1 MNLPNAKRQ
10 LRFAPAFWVGLA
22 VAMASLLG
30 GEWRD
35 PSDPPLREIS
45 WPGDAQW
52 IRTSDELQATG
63 CFRQDFLLHE
73 DVEHAWVRI
82 AAKGGFELTINGNPV
97 GAWTYWR
104 PTRQFQNG
112 LSAAG
117 QRLTVTD
124 PAMALNFPREYQWT
138 GHANE
143 RTPIYFDI
151 RPFLKKGSN
160 AICVETEG
168 RKPMPAFILTGEIR
182 LADGTAVPLNS
193 NAAWAAEPVPAGSSQ
208 HEWARPEI
216 RPDGWRKAQTWRR
229 GPREGSSTV
238 AEETFRK
245 PFTGNWVALTP
256 LDGGRSGF
264 EELVLRWDQRE
275 DSQNAVLRIATAAP
289 YAISLNGQ
297 AVRPAS
303 RARSPL
309 NDGGWLVGWEGRRP
323 LATTPTL
330 LDPDE
335 TQSAFAGHRF
345 EDPRHGDPTANDFK
359 RFENTLNRTRER
371 PDSTGQG
378 EELDDKFGGKSAK
391 GRLPDPYGYDEEAA
405 LVVPLEVSRTR
416 NEEGFHAYG
425 IGGLIRHGSNE
436 LRIRLVPALDAGY
449 TRSRLRRIAA
459 DLIIGPA
466 AEVFS
471 TGSNA
476 WRLEGNGSSS
486 VATGFASLADV
497 RELPELLFVGN
508 GWPPRPWKSLALA
521 LGLLAG
527 GGVWLA
533 GGRVPSRFV
542 ESCAWFGIAG
552 LCAFGLRSS
561 FFERSEFLWFR
572 SAHWAGWVLLA
583 AASIA
588 LLAPLILRLSAKL
601 RSHGSAKRWLALI
614 VLLGLCFVV
623 RAWKIDAQPID
634 DDEFASIQGVAS
646 IVETGVPEIGK
657 GIWYTRSPLYHY
669 LVAAVAWVAGS
680 NLWTLRLFSVF
691 TGLATAAVVWWL
703 CRTCFRSRWIAVGSV
718 ALFALH
724 PFLIFTSHIARFYQQ
739 QQLLVTFA
747 ALCLIRGF
755 VQTGGPRW
763 IVATVFAFGA
773 AILSQEISIGFAPC
787 LFLTYLLF
795 GRDLPWRWELK
806 AGLAGVIIGA
816 LVAIDILVFQMKC
829 LTWTSGVSPNVE
841 ATIAPNFWELG
852 NLAAMFI
859 GYSRLHLLAS
869 AFLPF
874 SLIAALRRG
883 DRSVLAL
890 HTLLYTA
897 ILFTNLL
904 VTSTSFRYQYA
915 YISLWIPLCVHGLYE
930 ASRLVAFSLRSAGS
944 PRRTAPAL
952 AALGGLAVIASW
964 SPWRIPGS
972 YDETLLGNPITPL
985 RYVKANLRPADKVM
999 ITEPHPHAAKMELG
1013 KADYDLA
1020 LPILYDFAYWDDG
1033 VLLDR
1038 NGDAKVVNRL
1048 AQIQEIF
1055 ATQERVWIVVN
1066 REKLRSRKRN
1076 LRWEYSGA
1084 REEFFLR
1091 RNCQL
1096 AFRSYLWNVYL
1107 WDRNEHRYHPFRT
1120 EPGQWTE

>member
-1 MNLPNAKRQ
+1 MNLLNAKYTRR
-10 LRFAPAFWVGLA
+10 LAPAFWVGIA
-22 VAMASLLG
+22 VAIACLLG
-30 GEWRD
+30 GEWWR
-35 PSDPPLREIS
+35 PSDPPLREIH
-45 WPGDAQW
+45 WPTDAQW
-52 IRTSDELQATG
+52 IRTNDELQTTG

-73 DVEHAWVRI
+73 DVDHAWVCI
-82 AAKGGFELTINGNPV
+82 AAEGGFELTINGNPV

-117 QRLTVTD
+117 QRLTATD

-151 RPFLKKGSN
+151 RPFLNKGSN

-168 RKPMPAFILTGEIR
+168 RKPKPAFILTGSIR
-182 LADGTAVPLNS
+182 LVDGTTVRINS
-193 NAAWAAEPVPAGSSQ
+193 NAAWSAEPVPVSYTQ
-208 HEWARPEI
+208 DEWVRPMI
-216 RPDGWRKAQTWRR
+216 RLDDWRKAEIWRR
-229 GPREGSSTV
+229 GPRVGSGNV
-238 AEETFRK
+238 PEETFEK
-245 PFTGNWVALTP
+245 PFTGKWVGLTP
-256 LDGGRSGF
+256 LEDGRAGF
-264 EELVLRWDQRE
+264 EELVLRWDQ
-275 DSQNAVLRIATAAP
+275 DKDPQNALLRVASAAP
-289 YAISLNGQ
+289 YAILLNGQ

-303 RARSPL
+303 RERGSL
-309 NDGGWLVGWEGRRP
+309 NNGGWLVNWEGRRP
-323 LATTPTL
+323 LSTMPTL

-335 TQSAFAGHRF
+335 TESAFAGHRF
-345 EDPRHGDPTANDFK
+345 ENPRHGDPTANHFK
-359 RFENTLNRTRER
+359 RYENTLNRTRER
-371 PDSTGQG
+371 PSSTEQG
-378 EELDDKFGGKSAK
+378 EELDDQYGEKTTK
-391 GRLPDPYGYDEEAA
+391 GRLSDPLGYDEEAS

-416 NEEGFHAYG
+416 NEEAFHAYG
-425 IGGLIRHGSNE
+425 IGGLIQYGPNE
-436 LRIRLVPALDAGY
+436 LRLRIVPSLDAGY
-449 TRSRLRRIAA
+449 SRSRLRRIAA
-459 DLIIGPA
+459 ELVTSPNDIYA
-466 AEVFS
+466 
-471 TGSNA
+471 TGSNT
-476 WRLEGNGSSS
+476 WRVEGNITSS
-486 VATGFASLADV
+486 VAAAFNSLADIKK
-497 RELPELLFVGN
+497 LPELLFVGN
-508 GWPPRPWKSLALA
+508 GWPARPWKALALV

-527 GGVWLA
+527 VGMWFLRD
-533 GGRVPSRFV
+533 RVPGRLT
-542 ESCAWFGIAG
+542 EACAWFGLSG
-552 LCAFGLRSS
+552 LCALGLRSS

-572 SAHWAGWVLLA
+572 SPYWAAWVLLA
-583 AASIA
+583 AGSIA
-588 LLAPLILRLSAKL
+588 LLAPHILRLSAKL
-601 RSHGSAKRWLALI
+601 RSHGSGKRWLALI
-614 VLLGLCFVV
+614 LLLGLCFVI

-646 IVETGVPEIGK
+646 IVKTGVPEIGE

-669 LVAAVAWVAGS
+669 VAAVIAWVAGT

-691 TGLATAAVVWWL
+691 TSIATAVVAWCL
-703 CRTCFRSRWIAVGSV
+703 CRSCFRNRWIAVGAV
-718 ALFALH
+718 LLFALH
-724 PFLIFTSHIARFYQQ
+724 PYLIFTSHIARFYQQ
-739 QQLLVTFA
+739 QQLLITFT

-763 IVATVFAFGA
+763 IVATIFSFGA

-816 LVAIDILVFQMKC
+816 LFAIDILVFQMKC

-841 ATIAPNFWELG
+841 ATIAPTFWELG
-852 NLAAMFI
+852 NLATMFI

-874 SLIAALRRG
+874 SLTAALRKG
-883 DRSVLAL
+883 NRSVLAL

-915 YISLWIPLCVHGLYE
+915 YITLWIPLCVHGLYE
-930 ASRLVAFSLRSAGS
+930 ASRLAAFTLRSAGA
-944 PRRTAPAL
+944 PRRTGPAL
-952 AALGGLAVIASW
+952 AALAGVAVILSW
-964 SPWRIPGS
+964 SPWRILGS
-972 YDETLLGNPITPL
+972 YDESLLGDSVTAL
-985 RYVKANLRPADKVM
+985 RYVKGNLRPIDKVM

-1013 KADYDLA
+1013 KVDYDLA

-1033 VLLDR
+1033 ILRDR
-1038 NGDAKVVNRL
+1038 NGDAQVINRL
-1048 AQIQEIF
+1048 AQFQEIF
-1055 ATQERVWIVVN
+1055 ATQERVWIIVN
-1066 REKLRSRKRN
+1066 REKLRSRTRN

-1084 REEFFLR
+1084 REEYFLR

-1107 WDRNEHRYHPFRT
+1107 WDRNEHRYHAFRS